1 MSPKQ
6 IQRLRK
12 RLNLTQAALA
22 EHLGV
27 TRAAVSL
34 WESGD
39 RTPRGPA
46 VLVLIQLQSAANL
59 MAKSS

>member
-12 RLNLTQAALA
+12 RLKLTQAALGQR
-22 EHLGV
+22 LGV

-39 RTPRGPA
+39 RTPSGPA
-46 VLVLIQLQSAANL
+46 VMILSQLQAT
-59 MAKSS
+59 AKFRAK